1 MATTHGN
8 SAGHGARHDEHDG
21 LDAKYL
27 RIVAIWSLVPGYTIA
42 AGILG
47 YFLDQWFG
55 TWPFI
60 FTGCLVIA
68 LVLAVRDMIRLRKE
82 IME

>member
-1 MATTHGN
+1 MATTHGKT
-8 SAGHGARHDEHDG
+8 ADPGARHDDSEL

-42 AGILG
+42 GGLIG
-47 YFLDQWFG
+47 YFLDKWFG

-60 FTGCLVIA
+60 FSACLAIA
-68 LVLAVRDMIRLRKE
+68 LVLAVRDMLRLRKE